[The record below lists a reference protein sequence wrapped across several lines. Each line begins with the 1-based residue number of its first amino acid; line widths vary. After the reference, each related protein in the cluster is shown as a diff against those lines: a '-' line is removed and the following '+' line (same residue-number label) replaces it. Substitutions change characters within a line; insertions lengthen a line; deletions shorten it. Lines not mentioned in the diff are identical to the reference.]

1 MQFKINL
8 SDIKLLVELVPN
20 RALVSKLIQC
30 EKSGELYAKGEF
42 ATGRYLIEL
51 SEDEIDV
58 VVDCLSAHFISH
70 GLNNDEEPNSLGL
83 QLETLIDIFQDD

>member
-8 SDIKLLVELVPN
+8 SDIKLLIELIPN
-20 RALVSKLIQC
+20 MALVSKLVQC

-42 ATGRYLIEL
+42 PTGRYLIEL
-51 SEDEIDV
+51 SEGEIDL
-58 VVDCLSAHFISH
+58 VVDYLCDHFMSH
-70 GLNNDEEPNSLGL
+70 GLNNDGEPNSLGL